1 MPETDAI
8 CNRPPKALCFRALL
22 QWTKRGSRFGSRF
35 SNLDRGVYPRLLLSN
50 HQPQNDRISGRL
62 GEIDS
67 FWLQIRHNFRPYLS
81 LSFGTRE
88 IYSFSCKYLSFPK
101 NSWNISLYFFSFPI
115 HNFEIIWHAR
125 TTNDKFNAQNQIKVS
140 TGAVYVRELI
150 PTRVP
155 YRDDH
160 LISYRVE
167 MKARLTLITHALPVS
182 ANREVKSYKNERLF
196 CVYMTL
202 LRDFV
207 PEWNSPSGTEIGVN
221 WHPYDIFW

>member
-1 MPETDAI
+1 MPSAI
-8 CNRPPKALCFRALL
+8 DLPKHFASELCYNGPKEGHGLVQGFQTWIAV
-22 QWTKRGSRFGSRF
+22 FIH
-35 SNLDRGVYPRLLLSN
+35 VYCCPN

-62 GEIDS
+62 GKKDS
-67 FWLQIRHNFRPYLS
+67 LWLQIRRNFRPYLS

-115 HNFEIIWHAR
+115 KKFWNNLACQNNEWQVQCANPNHSFYWGCLRER
-125 TTNDKFNAQNQIKVS
+125 THPDASSIPGWLLDFVS
-140 TGAVYVRELI
+140 CWNEG
-150 PTRVP
+150 
-155 YRDDH
+155 
-160 LISYRVE
+160 
-167 MKARLTLITHALPVS
+167 TLITHALPVS

-207 PEWNSPSGTEIGVN
+207 PEWNSPSGTETGVN